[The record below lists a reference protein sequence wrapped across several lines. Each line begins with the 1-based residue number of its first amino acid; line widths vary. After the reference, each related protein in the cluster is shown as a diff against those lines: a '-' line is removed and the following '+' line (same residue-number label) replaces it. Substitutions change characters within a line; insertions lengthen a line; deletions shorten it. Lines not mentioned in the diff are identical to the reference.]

1 MEIGIIGLPESGK
14 TTVFNALTHGKAD
27 VGTFAASGPNVGV
40 AKVPDPR
47 LDALDGIFHPRRRVP
62 AEVKYIDVAVPTRQE
77 LSGQFLAHLS
87 QSDGLLHVV
96 RAFESEK
103 VPHIEGSVDAERDIR
118 LVDMELAFSD
128 MSIIERRLQ
137 KIEGQLKAAKPQE
150 REAFSH
156 EQALLARLKAGLETE
171 VPIRQQELSD
181 DDRRAIAGYQF
192 LSAKPLLIV
201 LNIGE
206 SQLPQA
212 SDIEQ
217 EWRTRFRRPHVD
229 VAALCAELEMELAQ
243 LEDTDAV
250 EFRQSM
256 GISEAALERIL
267 RLSYQ
272 LLGLISF
279 FTYVSEEVRAWTI
292 KSGTDAVHAAGKIH
306 TDMERGFIRAEVIGY
321 DDLVQCGSIAEGK
334 KHGLLHT
341 EGKGYTVSD
350 GDVITFLFNV

>member
-62 AEVKYIDVAVPTRQE
+62 AEVKYIDVAAPTRQE

-103 VPHIEGSVDAERDIR
+103 VPHIEGSVDAERDIG

-150 REAFSH
+150 EELELDGVVLFCNKWCPGCRRARMWFENNNITFREYDVTRNQAAAKQVKEWTGGNLTTPTFYINGEVVIDWKMKEVS
-156 EQALLARLKAGLETE
+156 ALLL
-171 VPIRQQELSD
+171 D
-181 DDRRAIAGYQF
+181 
-192 LSAKPLLIV
+192 
-201 LNIGE
+201 
-206 SQLPQA
+206 
-212 SDIEQ
+212 
-217 EWRTRFRRPHVD
+217 
-229 VAALCAELEMELAQ
+229 
-243 LEDTDAV
+243 
-250 EFRQSM
+250 
-256 GISEAALERIL
+256 
-267 RLSYQ
+267 
-272 LLGLISF
+272 
-279 FTYVSEEVRAWTI
+279 
-292 KSGTDAVHAAGKIH
+292 
-306 TDMERGFIRAEVIGY
+306 
-321 DDLVQCGSIAEGK
+321 
-334 KHGLLHT
+334 
-341 EGKGYTVSD
+341 
-350 GDVITFLFNV
+350 